1 MSAHT
6 TPITTSLKADVE
18 PTLSGYGDEQ
28 PRTPSPMLTD
38 YSSAPAT
45 SNGADAPNTPLTSEV
60 SYHSLS
66 TVKDAPPPP
75 TTKWPYTPSDAL
87 EDIPGVAH
95 ALDLFLKSKMVESED
110 FCHSNDPNE

>member
-1 MSAHT
+1 
-6 TPITTSLKADVE
+6 
-18 PTLSGYGDEQ
+18 
-28 PRTPSPMLTD
+28 MLTD

-110 FCHSNDPNE
+110 FCHSNDPKE